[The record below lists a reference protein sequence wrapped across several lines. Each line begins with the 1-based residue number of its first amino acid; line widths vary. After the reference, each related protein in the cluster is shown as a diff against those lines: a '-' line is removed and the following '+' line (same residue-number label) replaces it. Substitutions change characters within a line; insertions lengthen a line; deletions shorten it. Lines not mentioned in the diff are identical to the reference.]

1 MKIKVGVL
9 FGGKSVEHEIS
20 VISAIQAIQSLN
32 RDKYDVIPIY
42 ITKNNEFYV
51 GENVGKIESYT
62 DIASLIKSSQ
72 RVIMVNDENKV
83 KLIKYPQKMLSK

>member
-9 FGGKSVEHEIS
+9 FGGKTVEHEIS
-20 VISAIQAIQSLN
+20 IISAIQAMGYLN

-51 GENVGKIESYT
+51 GENIKAEDVKAKFENGMLNIVLPSKEQKSIET
-62 DIASLIKSSQ
+62 KQTVTI
-72 RVIMVNDENKV
+72 E
-83 KLIKYPQKMLSK
+83 